1 MTDKTMTLEI
11 ISADDVLY
19 SGEVQSVTLPG
30 EMGKFTVLKDHA
42 PIISVLVKGAVVL
55 RDSDG
60 KEKSFDVK
68 GGLVDVNDNRI
79 SVCVY

>member
-11 ISADDVLY
+11 ISADNVLY

-42 PIISVLVKGAVVL
+42 PIISVLVNGAVVF
-55 RDSDG
+55 RDSG
-60 KEKSFDVK
+60 GEEKSFDVK